1 VNAEGR
7 RLLVIGDALLDRD
20 VHGSVERVCPD
31 APVPVVDVREVR
43 ERPGGA
49 GLAALTAARAGA
61 RVTLAAGVGGDAA
74 GDRLRTLLS
83 DLEVHAVLHPS
94 TTPGKTRVR
103 AQGQSILRLDDAG
116 HLLGG
121 VDVLAE
127 LSDDGGGEVDE
138 KALERLVLSS
148 DAVLVADY
156 GGPVARNA
164 TVRSVLERLAG
175 HVPIVWDPHPRGGPP
190 VPGTRV
196 VTPNRLEAQGF
207 ADSDGDSLEVVAGHL
222 RRSWA
227 VHAVVVTDGERGAVV
242 LDGEDPAIR
251 CAAGQCP
258 DVVDTCGAGDRFA
271 GALALA
277 LARGSQLVDAV
288 REATSDVGRWLQS
301 GGVATCSGTGAD
313 TDLGS
318 PGPTDGPVDSP
329 PSAAELATRVR
340 ASGGTVVATG
350 GCFDVLHAGHLA
362 LLEAARALGD
372 CLVVLINSDA
382 GVRRLK
388 GDRRPVNGAADRAR
402 LLEALR
408 CVDAVAV
415 FEDDD
420 PSATLARLRPEV
432 WVKGGDYA
440 VADLPEAPVVHSYGG
455 RVQIVPLLGG
465 RSTTSVLARVDAA
478 NPSGPRRR

>member
-1 VNAEGR
+1 MNIASP

-31 APVPVVDVREVR
+31 APVPVVDVREVH

-49 GLAALTAARAGA
+49 GLAALMAARAGA
-61 RVTLAAGVGGDAA
+61 RVTLAAGVGTDAA
-74 GDRLRTLLS
+74 GDRLRALLS
-83 DLEVHAVLHPS
+83 GLAVHAVLRPS

-103 AQGQSILRLDDAG
+103 AQGQSIVRLDDAG

-121 VDVLAE
+121 VDALAE
-127 LSDDGGGEVDE
+127 LSDDSAGEVDE

-156 GGPVARNA
+156 GGPVTRHAA
-164 TVRSVLERLAG
+164 VRSVLERLAG
-175 HVPIVWDPHPRGGPP
+175 RVPIVWDPHPRGGPP
-190 VPGTRV
+190 VPGARV
-196 VTPNRLEAQGF
+196 ATPNRLEAHGF
-207 ADSDGDSLEVVAGHL
+207 AGSDGDSLEVVAGHL

-251 CAAGQCP
+251 CPAGQCP
-258 DVVDTCGAGDRFA
+258 DLVDTCGAGDRFA

-277 LARGSQLVDAV
+277 LAGGSPLVDAV
-288 REATSDVGRWLQS
+288 REATADTGRWLQS
-301 GGVATCSGTGAD
+301 GGVATCSDARAD

-318 PGPTDGPVDSP
+318 RRHTDGP

-372 CLVVLINSDA
+372 CLIVLINSDA

-415 FEDDD
+415 FEDDV
-420 PSATLARLRPEV
+420 PSATLARLRPHV

-440 VADLPEAPVVHSYGG
+440 VPDLPEAPVVHSYGG

-478 NPSGPRRR
+478 DASGPRRR